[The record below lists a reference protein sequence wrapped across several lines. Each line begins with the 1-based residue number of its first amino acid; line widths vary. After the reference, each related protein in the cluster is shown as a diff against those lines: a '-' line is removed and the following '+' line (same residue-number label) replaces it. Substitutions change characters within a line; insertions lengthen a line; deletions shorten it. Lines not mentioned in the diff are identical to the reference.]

1 MEVLTMAARKTVGER
16 IAIIDAKIT
25 KKQEEI
31 AALEMQKQK
40 LLHPVT
46 MKSVMNKAKESG
58 LTPEEIAKKLGLEI

>member
-1 MEVLTMAARKTVGER
+1 MAARKTVGER

-40 LLHPVT
+40 LLHPDR
-46 MKSVMNKAKESG
+46 KSVV
-58 LTPEEIAKKLGLEI
+58 